1 MRGEKLM
8 PKISILIPVYNAE
21 QYLTQCLDSVVNQ
34 TLKDIE
40 IICVL
45 DGGNDSSDNICRSYA
60 AKDCRIIV
68 IDHKINKGL
77 LAARKTGV
85 DNASGEYIMFLDSD
99 DWLEVDACSRLYDL
113 IKNNNVDILQFGSYV
128 DAEPFVPEQRVAGV
142 KQLLEP
148 YIGRLDGEKVFE
160 GAFLDNKFR
169 FTIWNKIYKTELCKR
184 VYNDFNE
191 NENIYK
197 AEDLCAFFRLAYF
210 AKSYIGIKDKFYHY
224 RFGAGITGKNKIDL
238 PTFEIHCS
246 QSEVL
251 EKCRLF
257 LLEQGVFD
265 KYRTIYERI
274 KKGLINECINNWFT
288 YLNEENSSEG
298 FKVLVKYWDGTDI
311 AIELSQ
317 RWFYDSVI
325 MLSDRIYSPDLLP
338 RTARTIKKIAVYYH
352 RYSMGGVQ
360 KVISLLMSALITQ
373 GFEVLLITDE
383 QPSDTDYV
391 LPESVKRVVIPASNK
406 PSEYPYHALGLKN
419 ALINFEA
426 DMVIYNATSSQNVF
440 FDILVVKSLGIPIA
454 LYVHEYFGVGYRNLF
469 TLPIRKIK
477 FFRFADVLI
486 ALSKVQRDYWR
497 AVGSNAVY
505 LPNPLDDKAHSV
517 KLSALNNH
525 DIIWV
530 GRLSREKRYLDALE
544 ILSKVKKVITDARIV
559 FVGNF
564 SSKDDE
570 IEFYKKISS
579 LQLKD
584 SVEFYGYVSDVY
596 PIYERCSLYLH
607 TSEAE
612 SFCMA
617 LAESKVAGLPCVM
630 YKMPYL
636 ELQQDGSGIIAV
648 NMYDTSAAA
657 EAIIQI
663 FTDDDLMHRLGSEAR
678 KSIEPLL
685 NLDYGNAWK
694 RLIEELEKLPI
705 PKLMKDRRSNE
716 IIINELIDAYLK
728 GVKRY
733 RTLESELK
741 QISSSEI
748 DINKLH
754 KQLAEAKKK
763 TTDIQNSI
771 SYRLGRTI
779 TWAPRKLRGLLR
791 CLKYKGWRSTFNL
804 CIGYIPC
811 VGKKSLERNKTKT
824 LSSSKNAVSI
834 TSSNSISLST
844 TKKQKMLPLY
854 EDKSKNINAISSII
868 EKKILLVT
876 HQLEYT
882 GSEHSLL
889 RMCRV
894 IQNHK
899 MRAEVWSYKD
909 GKFKHELEKMG
920 INVSIIGPERFSSLE
935 IQEKIKEYDLA
946 ISNTAL
952 TYSFIIAFQGIVRT
966 IWYIRE
972 AQNLPLMLPGNNG
985 LLKALINANNIYCVS
1000 EYARDF
1006 ILANYNKNVRVLH
1019 NCVDDEYKNYISDS
1033 DSSKGKKVKFL
1044 TLGTIERR
1052 KGYDILVQAYLGLDK
1067 VFKEK
1072 SEIHFAGRIMPYD
1085 WAKRFHEPFLKEI
1098 EGKEGI
1104 FYHGEITDRSI
1115 LLRLMSNSDVVV
1127 VPSRDES
1134 CSLVALEGAMM
1145 GKPLIVTENVGAKYL
1160 VNDLNGWV
1168 VRTEDEVS
1176 LRKAFIEAID
1186 KPELLKAMGKAS
1198 RIEYLKTSTYE
1209 IFEKRF
1215 IEMVIDNLQ

>member
-1 MRGEKLM
+1 M

-21 QYLTQCLDSVVNQ
+21 EYISQCLDSVVNQ
-34 TLKDIE
+34 TMKDIE

-45 DGGNDSSDNICRSYA
+45 DGGKDASEDICRTYA
-60 AKDCRIIV
+60 DRDNRIRIV
-68 IDHKINKGL
+68 DHQKNKGL
-77 LAARKTGV
+77 LVARKTGV
-85 DNASGEYIMFLDSD
+85 DLAEGEFIIFLDSD
-99 DWLEVDACSRLYDL
+99 DWLEIDACSRLYDQ
-113 IKNNNVDILQFGSYV
+113 IKFNRVDILQFGSYV
-128 DAEPFVPEQRVAGV
+128 DAEDSVPEQRVAGV
-142 KQLLEP
+142 KKLLEP
-148 YIGRLDGEKVFE
+148 FIGKLDGEKVFE
-160 GAFLDNKFR
+160 SAFLERKFG
-169 FTIWNKIYKTELCKR
+169 FTIWNKIYRAELCKE
-184 VYNDFNE
+184 VYNSFSDD
-191 NENIYK
+191 ENIYK

-210 AKSYIGIKDKFYHY
+210 AKSYIGIEDKFYHY
-224 RFGAGITGKNKIDL
+224 RFGAGITGRNKIDL
-238 PTFEIHCS
+238 KTLDTYCRQVDVS
-246 QSEVL
+246 
-251 EKCRLF
+251 EKCRQF
-257 LLEQGVFD
+257 LIEQGTFT
-265 KYRTIYERI
+265 KYRGIYEHL
-274 KKGLINECINNWFT
+274 KKSLLNECINNWFS
-288 YLNEENSSEG
+288 YLDEEDSTEG
-298 FKVLVKYWDGTDI
+298 FKLLVKYWDGTDLAI
-311 AIELSQ
+311 ALSQ
-317 RWFYDSVI
+317 RWYYDSVI

-338 RTARTIKKIAVYYH
+338 RTARKINRIAIYYH

-360 KVISLLMSALITQ
+360 KVISLLMFALKAQ
-373 GFEVLLITDE
+373 GYEVLLITDE
-383 QPSDTDYV
+383 EPSDTDYP
-391 LPESVKRVVIPASNK
+391 LPESVERVVIPGSNK
-406 PSEYPYHALGLKN
+406 PSEYPMHAVALRDALN
-419 ALINFEA
+419 AFGA
-426 DMVIYNATSSQNVF
+426 DLVIYNATSSWNVL
-440 FDILVVKSLGIPIA
+440 FDILVVKSMGIPVV
-454 LYVHEYFGVGYRNLF
+454 LYIHEYFGVGFRYLNY
-469 TLPIRKIK
+469 LPIRKIK
-477 FFRFADVLI
+477 VYRFADVLI
-486 ALSKVQRDYWR
+486 TLSKTQRDYWR

-505 LPNPLDDKAHSV
+505 LPNPLDDIARNV
-517 KLSALNNH
+517 KVSALNNH

-530 GRLSREKRYLDALE
+530 GRMSKEKRYLDALDVLAKVRKV
-544 ILSKVKKVITDARIV
+544 IPDARLLFVGCFLSK
-559 FVGNF
+559 N
-564 SSKDDE
+564 DE
-570 IEFYKKISS
+570 NEFYNKINS
-579 LQLKD
+579 LKLMNN
-584 SVEFYGYVSDVY
+584 VIFYGYVNDVY
-596 PIYERCSLYLH
+596 PLYEKTSLCLI
-607 TSEAE
+607 TSETE

-636 ELQQDGSGIIAV
+636 ELQQDSSGIIAV

-754 KQLAEAKKK
+754 KQLAETKKK

-804 CIGYIPC
+804 CIGYIPY

-824 LSSSKNAVSI
+824 LSSSKDAVSI